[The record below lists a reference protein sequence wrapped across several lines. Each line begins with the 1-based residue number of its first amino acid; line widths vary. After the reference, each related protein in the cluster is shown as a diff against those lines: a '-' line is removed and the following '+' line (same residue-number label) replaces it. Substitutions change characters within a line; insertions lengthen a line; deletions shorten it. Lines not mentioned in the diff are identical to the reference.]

1 MHSLGHRLDLLSVK
15 RKPVSV
21 TQPRRVVPR
30 PQKLRMPAIVF
41 FRAFL
46 LGGVSI
52 AACIWA
58 IWRHYTVPLPSML
71 APVPSATETEIE
83 VEP

>member
-1 MHSLGHRLDLLSVK
+1 
-15 RKPVSV
+15 
-21 TQPRRVVPR
+21 
-30 PQKLRMPAIVF
+30 MPAIVF

-46 LGGVSI
+46 LGSVSI

>member
-1 MHSLGHRLDLLSVK
+1 
-15 RKPVSV
+15 
-21 TQPRRVVPR
+21 
-30 PQKLRMPAIVF
+30 MPAIVF